1 MNHAGLQN
9 LRRYFELIIFQS
21 YLQSTEPDTM
31 ASFESVETYVKNRP
45 GLFLFQFTCVSF
57 WFNWSAVIKT
67 FEKELLAEGIDA
79 LKPLERADAREGVA
93 DPDEVTRVV
102 VNRSGSILSASTI
115 LKSDFFSNLQ
125 KMALP
130 ECVPSSIQCLSC
142 NWEPFIVTGEL
153 RELQTFEGYLWLWRQ
168 RRLGLRH
175 PRKGRNLPSNIL
187 TMGKWFVEGM
197 LTSSLLGL
205 ANPNI

>member
-1 MNHAGLQN
+1 MKYAGLQN

-31 ASFESVETYVKNRP
+31 ASFESVEIYVKNRP
-45 GLFLFQFTCVSF
+45 GLFLSQFDLCVSF
-57 WFNWSAVIKT
+57 RSNWSAVIKT
-67 FEKELLAEGIDA
+67 FEKELLADGIDA

-130 ECVPSSIQCLSC
+130 EYVP
-142 NWEPFIVTGEL
+142 
-153 RELQTFEGYLWLWRQ
+153 
-168 RRLGLRH
+168 
-175 PRKGRNLPSNIL
+175 
-187 TMGKWFVEGM
+187 
-197 LTSSLLGL
+197 
-205 ANPNI
+205 